1 MALEVPLLPAQ
12 SAQSR
17 GGTCSPAA
25 QGTSMHRQTL
35 FWVEVPIMPLL
46 GWAEKSQGRRKA
58 PKVLHR
64 REK

>member
-1 MALEVPLLPAQ
+1 MALWVPLLPE
-12 SAQSR
+12 QSR

-25 QGTSMHRQTL
+25 QSTSRHGQTL
-35 FWVEVPIMPLL
+35 FWVEVPTMPLV